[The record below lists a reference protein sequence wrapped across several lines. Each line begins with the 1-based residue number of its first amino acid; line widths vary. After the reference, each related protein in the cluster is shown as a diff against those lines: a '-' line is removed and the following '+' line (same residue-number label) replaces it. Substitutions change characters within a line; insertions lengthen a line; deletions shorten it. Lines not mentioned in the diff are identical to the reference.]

1 MSTISNISSAQIFMQ
16 PKQDLASL
24 AGALGSG
31 DVKSAQT
38 ALTAFET
45 DLQNLQQATSASALP
60 ANLNT
65 DLQQLQGALSS
76 NDLASAQS
84 LFNTFLQ
91 DLRQAKGHQ
100 QHHHHQLY
108 GQNSQANPL
117 QVSNSIN
124 ITA

>member
-1 MSTISNISSAQIFMQ
+1 MSTISNISSAQVFMQ

-31 DVKSAQT
+31 DVKSAKT

-45 DLQNLQQATSASALP
+45 DLQNLQQATSSSALP

-84 LFNTFLQ
+84 LFKNLLQ
-91 DLRQAKGHQ
+91 DLHHTKG
-100 QHHHHQLY
+100 HHHHQMY
-108 GQNSQANPL
+108 GQNSQANPP
-117 QVSNSIN
+117 QVTNSIN